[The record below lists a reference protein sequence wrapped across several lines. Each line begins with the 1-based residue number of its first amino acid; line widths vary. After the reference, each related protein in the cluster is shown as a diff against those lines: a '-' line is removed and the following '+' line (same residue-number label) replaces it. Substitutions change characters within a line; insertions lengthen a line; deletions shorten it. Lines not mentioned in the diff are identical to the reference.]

1 MIQLTATGW
10 PAKTEAMPG
19 SPRSVLLPA
28 ALLLLAVAGCPQ
40 PKEPPIISSIEG
52 SRSVEARDSAD
63 YTCNTSDPGLKQ
75 LSYLWSQEGGSLG
88 WDWGKKVRW
97 FAPESSGHGAIRV
110 TVMDEDGLTA
120 SDSFTVTIRAET
132 AGMLFWDAAV
142 KAGDFQSWADTV
154 RAGYRLYG
162 YCGSDTGEI
171 FLMVMDD
178 SNFTKWMAG
187 QAAVPLFQRRPW
199 DTKSIFSVPIS
210 AFGLYHVIM
219 DNTRGV
225 EDCDYWLN
233 VWKAGP

>member
-1 MIQLTATGW
+1 MIQLTATGS
-10 PAKTEAMPG
+10 AARTETMLNAFQA
-19 SPRSVLLPA
+19 LPMFA
-28 ALLLLAVAGCPQ
+28 VLLLLVLAGCQQ
-40 PKEPPIISSIEG
+40 PKEPPIISSIDG
-52 SRSVEARDSAD
+52 GRSVEARDSAD
-63 YTCNTSDPGLKQ
+63 YTCNASDPDFRQ
-75 LSYLWSQEGGSLG
+75 LSYSWWQEGGSLG

-132 AGMLFWDAAV
+132 AGVLFWDAAV

-154 RAGYRLYG
+154 RAGYKLYG

-178 SNFTKWMAG
+178 TNFAKWAAG
-187 QAAVPLFQRRPW
+187 QAAVSLFQSRPW
-199 DTKSIFSVPIS
+199 DTKNTFSVPIS

-219 DNTRGV
+219 DNTRGA
-225 EDCDYWLN
+225 EDYDYFLYI
-233 VWKAGP
+233 WKAGP